1 MKRLIVIVLVV
12 AFLVAVYLVVNRQ
25 PTTTMRAQ
33 LVAPTNSLLNYRTN
47 ELSNFALADG
57 PRPLVFPAD
66 HGPHDDFQTE
76 WWYYT
81 GNVQTPDG
89 RHFGYQLTFFRRALV
104 SPAERQV
111 RSSGWATDQV
121 YMAHFA
127 LTDVATNVVG
137 KRFQSF
143 ERFERGAAGLAGAQA
158 SPLKVWLDDWRVEQV
173 EPNVYRLR
181 ASQGDLALDLQL
193 QDRKGPVLQGDQGYS
208 QKGPD
213 PGNAS
218 YYYSLTRLE
227 TSGTM
232 RVGDA
237 SYQVNGSSWM
247 DHEWSTS
254 YLTGNQVGWDW
265 FALQLSDGPSGEGG
279 SELMMFQIRKAD
291 GSVDPL
297 ASGTLVAPDGTTR
310 RLSRDDL
317 QIAVGA
323 TWRSPRSGATYPAAW
338 TIKIPSA
345 GLTLDIKPY
354 LADQELDVSFTYWE
368 GSVQISGAHAGR
380 AVSGSG
386 YIEMTGY
393 AGSMGGQ
400 F

>member
-1 MKRLIVIVLVV
+1 MPNLRFQKVGRGIILASIILLLLALPIILARRETPKVRSQLI
-12 AFLVAVYLVVNRQ
+12 AAASGA
-25 PTTTMRAQ
+25 TG
-33 LVAPTNSLLNYRTN
+33 
-47 ELSNFALADG
+47 FARVEG
-57 PRPLVFPAD
+57 PRLLVFPAD
-66 HGPHDDFQTE
+66 HGPHNDFQTE

-81 GNVQTPDG
+81 GNVQTSDG

-104 SPAERQV
+104 PPAERRP
-111 RSSGWATDQV
+111 RSSDWATDQV

-127 LTDVATNVVG
+127 LTDVAG
-137 KRFQSF
+137 KRFQTF

-158 SPLKVWLDDWRVEQV
+158 SPFDVWLDDWSVEQV
-173 EPNVYRLR
+173 EPNTYRLR

-193 QDRKGPVLQGDQGYS
+193 QDRKGPVFQGDQGYS

-218 YYYSLTRLE
+218 YYYSLTWPE
-227 TSGTM
+227 TSGTV
-232 RVGDA
+232 RVGEA
-237 SYQVNGSSWM
+237 VYQVNGSSWM

-254 YLTGNQVGWDW
+254 YLTGNQIGWDW
-265 FALQLSDGPSGEGG
+265 FALQLGDAPSGEGG

-291 GSVDPL
+291 GSVDPF

-310 RLSRDDL
+310 RLSHDDF

-345 GLTLDIKPY
+345 DFSLDIKPY
-354 LADQELDVSFTYWE
+354 LADQELNLSFTYWE
-368 GSVQISGAHAGR
+368 GAVQISGEHGSH
-380 AVSGSG
+380 AVSGNG

-393 AGSMGGQ
+393 AGSMAGQ

>member
-1 MKRLIVIVLVV
+1 MSNLKIQKVGRGIILTGIILLLLVLPIILARRETPKV
-12 AFLVAVYLVVNRQ
+12 RS
-25 PTTTMRAQ
+25 Q
-33 LVAPTNSLLNYRTN
+33 LVTAASESTG
-47 ELSNFALADG
+47 FARAEG

-104 SPAERQV
+104 PPAERQA
-111 RSSGWATDQV
+111 RLSDWATDQV

-127 LTDVATNVVG
+127 LTDVAG

-158 SPLKVWLDDWRVEQV
+158 SPFDVWLDDWSVEQV

-227 TSGTM
+227 TSSTM

-237 SYQVNGSSWM
+237 SYQVNGFSWM

-254 YLTGNQVGWDW
+254 YLTSNQVGWDW
-265 FALQLSDGPSGEGG
+265 FALQLGDG

-291 GSVDPL
+291 GSVDPF
-297 ASGTLVAPDGTTR
+297 ASGTLIAPDGTTR
-310 RLSRDDL
+310 RLSRDDF
-317 QIAVGA
+317 QITVGA

-338 TIKIPSA
+338 TIKVPSA
-345 GLTLDIKPY
+345 GLTLDITPY
-354 LADQELDVSFTYWE
+354 LADQELNVSFTYWE
-368 GSVQISGAHAGR
+368 GAVQISGAHAGR

-393 AGSMGGQ
+393 AGSMAGQ

>member
-1 MKRLIVIVLVV
+1 MPNLRFQKVGRGIILASIILLLLALPIILARRETPKVRSQLI
-12 AFLVAVYLVVNRQ
+12 AAASGATGFA
-25 PTTTMRAQ
+25 RA
-33 LVAPTNSLLNYRTN
+33 
-47 ELSNFALADG
+47 EG

-66 HGPHDDFQTE
+66 HGPHNDFQTE

-81 GNVQTPDG
+81 GNVQTSDG

-104 SPAERQV
+104 PPAERQP
-111 RSSGWATDQV
+111 RSSDWATDQV

-127 LTDVATNVVG
+127 LTDVAG

-158 SPLKVWLDDWRVEQV
+158 LPFDVWLDDWSVEQV

-193 QDRKGPVLQGDQGYS
+193 QDRKGSVLQGDQGYS

-232 RVGDA
+232 RMGDA
-237 SYQVNGSSWM
+237 SYQVNGASWM

-265 FALQLSDGPSGEGG
+265 FALQLGDGPSGEGG

-291 GSVDPL
+291 GSVDPF
-297 ASGTLVAPDGTTR
+297 AGGTLIAPDGTTR
-310 RLSRDDL
+310 RLSGDDF
-317 QIAVGA
+317 QITVGA

-338 TIKIPSA
+338 TVTVPSA

-354 LADQELDVSFTYWE
+354 LADQELNMSFTYWE
-368 GSVQISGAHAGR
+368 GAVQIRGERAGHAI
-380 AVSGSG
+380 SGSG

>member
-1 MKRLIVIVLVV
+1 MKRLIVIVFVV
-12 AFLVAVYLVVNRQ
+12 AFLVAVYLVVNRR

-33 LVAPTNSLLNYRTN
+33 LVAPTNSLLNSRTN
-47 ELSNFALADG
+47 DLSNYALAEG

-66 HGPHDDFQTE
+66 HGPHNDFQTE

-81 GNVQTPDG
+81 GNVQASDG

-104 SPAERQV
+104 PPAQHQA
-111 RSSGWATDQV
+111 RSSDWATDQV

-127 LTDVATNVVG
+127 LTDVAG

-158 SPLKVWLDDWRVEQV
+158 SPFDVWLDNWSVEQI

-218 YYYSLTRLE
+218 YYYSLTRLD
-227 TSGTM
+227 TSGTV

-254 YLTGNQVGWDW
+254 YLTGDQVGWDW
-265 FALQLSDGPSGEGG
+265 FALQLNDN
-279 SELMMFQIRKAD
+279 SELMVFQIRRAD
-291 GSVDPL
+291 GSVDPF

-310 RLSRDDL
+310 RLSRDDF
-317 QIAVGA
+317 QITVGA

-345 GLTLDIKPY
+345 GLTLDVKPY
-354 LADQELDVSFTYWE
+354 LADQELNVSFTYWE
-368 GSVQISGAHAGR
+368 GAVQIRGERAGR

>member
-1 MKRLIVIVLVV
+1 MKRLIAIVFVV
-12 AFLVAVYLVVNRQ
+12 ALFVAVYLVVNRQ

-33 LVAPTNSLLNYRTN
+33 LVAPTNALLNYRTN

-66 HGPHDDFQTE
+66 HGPHADFQTE

-81 GNVQTPDG
+81 GNAQTQDG

-104 SPAERQV
+104 PPAERQS
-111 RSSGWATDQV
+111 RSSDWATDQV

-127 LTDVATNVVG
+127 LSDVATNVAG

-158 SPLKVWLDDWRVEQV
+158 APFKVWLDDWSVEQI

-193 QDRKGPVLQGDQGYS
+193 KDRKGPVLQGDQGYS
-208 QKGPD
+208 QKGLD

-218 YYYSLTRLE
+218 YYYSLTRLD
-227 TSGTM
+227 TSGAV
-232 RVGDA
+232 RVGEA
-237 SYQVNGSSWM
+237 AYQVNGSSWM

-265 FALQLSDGPSGEGG
+265 FALQLDDDTQVM
-279 SELMMFQIRKAD
+279 LFQIRRAD
-291 GSVDPL
+291 GTLDPY

-310 RLSRDDL
+310 RLSRDDF
-317 QIAVGA
+317 QITVGA

-338 TIKIPSA
+338 TVKIPSA
-345 GLTLDIKPY
+345 DFSLDIKPY
-354 LADQELDVSFTYWE
+354 LADQELNVSFTYWE
-368 GSVQISGAHAGR
+368 GAVQIRGAHAGR

-393 AGSMGGQ
+393 AGSMAGQ